1 MAQAYL
7 FVHFREKTTPDGEQV
22 YFGISRD
29 GFHWEAVNEGAPVLW
44 AYYGDK
50 GVRDFT
56 ITHSIETGKYYIFAT
71 DLSLSYGMRNQY
83 HNSWD
88 EIGRNG
94 SKYFSVWESE
104 DLVNWSDQRLVK
116 IGDDD
121 FGCLWAPDLIY
132 DKENGE
138 YVLHWSSSPAAND
151 YGPKKIY
158 YSTTKDFVHFSA
170 PQVLYE
176 KEDSGVIDSAI
187 YEENGVYY
195 LFVKSESNPAKI
207 ILLRSDHAA
216 GPYVRMES
224 FDESMKD
231 VESGL
236 YEAPTAVQLDDSRW
250 CLFLDYYGVPGA
262 GQGYVPFVADSL
274 ASGKFVRSHTAT
286 SMERFF
292 RLQRRITS
300 GSKTM
305 TGQITDISKIAV
317 RLMGFSYKKNCGRLP
332 FGEVPA
338 AVLFRF
344 SFPTKPI
351 RFLFVLA
358 DSTFSA
364 DW

>member
-29 GFHWEAVNEGAPVLW
+29 GFHWEAVNDGAPVLW

-138 YVLHWSSSPAAND
+138 YVLHWSSSHAAND

-274 ASGKFVRSHTAT
+274 ASGKFVRSDA
-286 SMERFF
+286 S
-292 RLQRRITS
+292 
-300 GSKTM
+300 
-305 TGQITDISKIAV
+305 
-317 RLMGFSYKKNCGRLP
+317 
-332 FGEVPA
+332 
-338 AVLFRF
+338 F
-344 SFPTKPI
+344 SFPYGYKHGTVLPI
-351 RFLFVLA
+351 TEEDYERIKNH
-358 DSTFSA
+358 
-364 DW
+364 DWSDHGYQ